1 MWSQPRS
8 ALVGSL
14 KAQHVGNGS
23 TVNAFSSRFSPTVNG
38 PSSVPLSPQTR
49 IGSQLFRCP
58 LPRVC
63 VAVSSTVLAIIV
75 HLALRR
81 GLQMRTELFW

>member
-38 PSSVPLSPQTR
+38 PSSVPSSPQTR

-58 LPRVC
+58 LPRVHSFIFSFEERFGRITQK
-63 VAVSSTVLAIIV
+63 VW
-75 HLALRR
+75 
-81 GLQMRTELFW
+81 TEKRKM